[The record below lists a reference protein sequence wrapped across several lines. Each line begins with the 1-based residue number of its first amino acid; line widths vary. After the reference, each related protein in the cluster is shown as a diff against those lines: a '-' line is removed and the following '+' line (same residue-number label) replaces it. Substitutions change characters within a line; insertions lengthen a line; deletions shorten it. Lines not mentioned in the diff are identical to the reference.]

1 MRCEQ
6 KKEPNRR
13 RQTSGTRPLSA
24 VNDIIDAFDLFGL
37 EKGKDGQVQNHK
49 TKKKYVIFNTF
60 IKYLIMID

>member
-1 MRCEQ
+1 MRSEQ

-37 EKGKDGQVQNHK
+37 EKGKDGQVLY
-49 TKKKYVIFNTF
+49 KYFIHYIFWYK
-60 IKYLIMID
+60 I

>member
-37 EKGKDGQVQNHK
+37 EKGKDGQVQY
-49 TKKKYVIFNTF
+49 KYP
-60 IKYLIMID
+60 

>member
-24 VNDIIDAFDLFGL
+24 VNDVVDAFDLFGL
-37 EKGKDGQVQNHK
+37 EKGKDGQVLLFSCIIILN
-49 TKKKYVIFNTF
+49 KYHIF
-60 IKYLIMID
+60 